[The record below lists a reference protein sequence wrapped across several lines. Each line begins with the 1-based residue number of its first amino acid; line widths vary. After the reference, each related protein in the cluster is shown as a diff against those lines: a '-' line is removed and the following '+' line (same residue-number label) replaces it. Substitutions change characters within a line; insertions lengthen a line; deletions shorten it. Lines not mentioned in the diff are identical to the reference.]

1 MKKEINGNVY
11 GKLRVINEIERP
23 SDKKYGHRWFLCKCE
38 CGNDV
43 KIAIEKLLYENI
55 QSCGCLHK
63 RRGPDSPFWKGCG
76 EISADVFGNYRR
88 GAKANKAFGRSEK
101 EFSVSIEYLW
111 ELFLKQNKK
120 CAISGLELSFDPYG
134 SGKKFKE
141 TNKVTASL
149 DRINSSIGYV
159 GGNVQWI
166 HKRINIMK
174 NEFPQEEF
182 LEYCRIIAK
191 NNPRLFTKTVA
202 TLCHEN

>member
-1 MKKEINGNVY
+1 MKKYDNCIGEVY
-11 GKLRVINEIERP
+11 GKLTILEKVSRP
-23 SDKKYGHRWFLCKCE
+23 PNLKYGGDDWVKCKCE
-38 CGNDV
+38 CGNESV
-43 KIAIEKLLYENI
+43 IPYRALIYKNTK
-55 QSCGCLHK
+55 SCGCIHK
-63 RRGPDSPFWKGCG
+63 LRGPDHRDWKGCG
-76 EISADVFGNYRR
+76 DISADLFGTYRR

-101 EFSVSIEYLW
+101 EFSISIQYAW
-111 ELFLKQNKK
+111 DLFLKQNRK
-120 CAISGLELSFDPYG
+120 CAISGLDLTFDPYG

-159 GGNVQWI
+159 EGNVQWI

-191 NNPRLFTKTVA
+191 NNP
-202 TLCHEN
+202 